1 MGGKRRTNAEIII
14 QRSQSMASF
23 LEKIKTSIGIDTPAD
38 ATSSVSSEQ
47 QDIYIT
53 PKEEKPQK
61 IKVEKKPAGPKKVPQ
76 LEEEVKAAPKGG
88 EPRPNKFGRE
98 EKNNKEKWFEAEGQ
112 LAVDVYQTDEELI
125 IQSAIAGVK
134 PEELDIT
141 TQGDVVIIKGVREKP
156 AEEENGNYF
165 YQECYWGPFS
175 RQIIL
180 PVEADPARSKATIKE
195 GILTIRMPKIEKE
208 KEKKIAV
215 KGR

>member
-1 MGGKRRTNAEIII
+1 MT
-14 QRSQSMASF
+14 SF
-23 LEKIKTSIGIDTPAD
+23 LEKIKAGIGIDAPAD
-38 ATSSVSSEQ
+38 DIPVVSSEQ
-47 QDIYIT
+47 QDISIA
-53 PKEEKPQK
+53 PKEEKSQK
-61 IKVEKKPAGPKKVPQ
+61 IKVEKKPAGPKRVPQ
-76 LEEEVKAAPKGG
+76 LQKEAKAASKGG

-98 EKNNKEKWFEAEGQ
+98 EKDNNKKWFEAEGQ

-141 TQGDVVIIKGVREKP
+141 TQGDVVIIKGFREKP
-156 AEEENGNYF
+156 AEESGNYF

-180 PVEADPARSKATIKE
+180 PVEADPARSKAVIKE

-215 KGR
+215 KSR